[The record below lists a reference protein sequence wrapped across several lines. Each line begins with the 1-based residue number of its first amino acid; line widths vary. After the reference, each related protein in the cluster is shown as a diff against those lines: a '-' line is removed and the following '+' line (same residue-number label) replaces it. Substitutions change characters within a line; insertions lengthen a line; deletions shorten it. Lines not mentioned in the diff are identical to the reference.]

1 MNEKAL
7 DNKCPSCGAP
17 LLFKPKSNK
26 WECDHCKSSFTL
38 EELKKFNNASSD
50 ENNKKEEVKDE
61 PKAVKKEVKDN
72 TVYVTYN
79 CKNCGAE
86 IIADEQTASGGKPHA
101 AQAERDNLE
110 RFDFLGCFPCAACL
124 CNRGECQHRCGC

>member
-26 WECDHCKSSFTL
+26 WICDHCKSSFTL

-50 ENNKKEEVKDE
+50 ENNKKEEVIEE
-61 PKAVKKEVKDN
+61 PKEVKKEVKDN
-72 TVYVTYN
+72 TVYELKFVNELTHEHFLQCACY
-79 CKNCGAE
+79 
-86 IIADEQTASGGKPHA
+86 IIAL
-101 AQAERDNLE
+101 NLKKGVLWNT
-110 RFDFLGCFPCAACL
+110 RTNVNLFNFY
-124 CNRGECQHRCGC
+124 